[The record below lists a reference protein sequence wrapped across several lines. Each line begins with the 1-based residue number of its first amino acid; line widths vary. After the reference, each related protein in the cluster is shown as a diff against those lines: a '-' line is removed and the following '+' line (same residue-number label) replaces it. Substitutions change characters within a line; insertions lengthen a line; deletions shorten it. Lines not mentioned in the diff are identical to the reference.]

1 MHAYKVTNIRGRD
14 MVIQLDKPLD
24 LKTKIYDASGKKI
37 GVLVKIM
44 GPVDEPYGLVSLD
57 SQGVQTDVVYVN

>member
-14 MVIQLDKPLD
+14 MVIQLDRPVD
-24 LKTKIYDASGKKI
+24 MKTKVYDASGKKI
-37 GVLVKIM
+37 GVIVKIM

-57 SQGVQTDVVYVN
+57 SQGVQADVVYIQ